1 MLVDFV
7 DEELIASERRRV
19 ELHLAVC
26 ETCRAEVR
34 CLRRSLAAARA
45 VWGEAAEEAVEALS
59 CQMGKADSR
68 LVPRDV
74 RKPRSRKIL
83 IAALGTVSVV
93 AAVFATWIVVNRW
106 SGDGTTIGIGPVPMA
121 SSGKEGRGQAD
132 GAIAIAAD
140 DDMETIVNREA
151 QAARLA
157 AAARLLASEPS
168 LKAEREQAERYL
180 AEAYG
185 RTTETPSPNL

>member
-1 MLVDFV
+1 
-7 DEELIASERRRV
+7 
-19 ELHLAVC
+19 
-26 ETCRAEVR
+26 
-34 CLRRSLAAARA
+34 
-45 VWGEAAEEAVEALS
+45 
-59 CQMGKADSR
+59 
-68 LVPRDV
+68 
-74 RKPRSRKIL
+74 
-83 IAALGTVSVV
+83 
-93 AAVFATWIVVNRW
+93 
-106 SGDGTTIGIGPVPMA
+106 MA